1 MKCKKG
7 KHAQN
12 NFKKEKTVWLLI
24 VIVLVMLFFYEY
36 IFFSGKI
43 SFIDKVASNILVDG
57 DNEEIKKV
65 KYLKE
70 KNEEV
75 VGWLKIPNTKIDY
88 PILQTKGNEYYLT
101 HNYKREKA
109 KHGSI
114 FLNYKS
120 VLSDNDSNLIIY
132 GHNMGD
138 GQMFNTLLEY
148 ENQNYYNE
156 HKTINL
162 FTENQEHIYTIV
174 SVFKSRIFYQD
185 EENVFRYYNY
195 TYFDNKE
202 IYEEFIENCKEIQ
215 LYETNIQPKYGEQ
228 LITLITC
235 EYSQENG
242 RMVIIAKKEK

>member
-7 KHAQN
+7 KHVQN
-12 NFKKEKTVWLLI
+12 NFKKRKIICLLI
-24 VIVLVMLFFYEY
+24 IIVLIILFVYKY
-36 IFFSGKI
+36 IFLSGKI
-43 SFIDKVASNILVDG
+43 SFIDRVASNILVDG
-57 DNEEIKKV
+57 HNEDIKKV

-70 KNEEV
+70 KNEDV
-75 VGWLKIPNTKIDY
+75 VGWLKISNTKIDY
-88 PILQTKGNEYYLT
+88 PVLQTKDNEYYLT
-101 HNYKREKA
+101 HNYRGEKE

-120 VLSDNDSNLIIY
+120 VLSDNYSNLIIY

-148 ENQNYYNE
+148 ENQDYYNE

-162 FTENQEHIYTIV
+162 YTENEEHIYTIV

-195 TYFDNKE
+195 TYFDSKE
-202 IYEEFIENCKEIQ
+202 IYEEFIENCKDIQ
-215 LYETNIQPKYGEQ
+215 LYETNTQAEYGEQ

-235 EYSQENG
+235 EYSQEHG
-242 RMVIIAKKEK
+242 RMVIVAKKES